1 MPVSRAVARS
11 QRLAGVEVE
20 CASDKVRLLVDA
32 WFENGC
38 RSRREACRIAGY
50 TMSQAGYVFQ
60 RQDVIIEIERRR
72 NLLRRETEI
81 TEARVIAEL
90 GKIAFASLGDLLEIQ
105 EDGSAWIDMTAITED
120 QKAALSEY
128 HVETYD
134 EARGQGAEMDEE
146 GGLRSA
152 QHIVKKS
159 KIKFHDKKAALD
171 SLARIMGM
179 NNDKLAVT
187 VGLTLSDKVQQ
198 ARQRLQPTI
207 EGEIVK

>member
-38 RSRREACRIAGY
+38 RSRREECRIAGY

-105 EDGSAWIDMTAITED
+105 EDGSAWIDMAAITED
-120 QKAALSEY
+120 QKAALAQY
-128 HVETYD
+128 DVETYQ
-134 EARGQGAEMDEE
+134 ELGDEE
-146 GGLRSA
+146 HPG
-152 QHIVKKS
+152 HVVKKS

>member
-120 QKAALSEY
+120 QKAALAQY
-128 HVETYD
+128 DVETYQ
-134 EARGQGAEMDEE
+134 ELGDEE
-146 GGLRSA
+146 HPG
-152 QHIVKKS
+152 HVVKKS

>member
-105 EDGSAWIDMTAITED
+105 EDGSAWIDMAAITED
-120 QKAALSEY
+120 QKAALAQY
-128 HVETYD
+128 DVETYQ
-134 EARGQGAEMDEE
+134 ELGDEE
-146 GGLRSA
+146 HPG
-152 QHIVKKS
+152 HVVKKS

>member
-105 EDGSAWIDMTAITED
+105 EDGSAWIDMAAITED
-120 QKAALSEY
+120 QKAALAQY
-128 HVETYD
+128 DVETYQELGD
-134 EARGQGAEMDEE
+134 GKHLG
-146 GGLRSA
+146 
-152 QHIVKKS
+152 HVVKKS

>member
-105 EDGSAWIDMTAITED
+105 EDGSAWIDMAAITED
-120 QKAALSEY
+120 QKAALAQY
-128 HVETYD
+128 DVETYQ
-134 EARGQGAEMDEE
+134 ELGDEE
-146 GGLRSA
+146 
-152 QHIVKKS
+152 HPVHVVKKS

>member
-105 EDGSAWIDMTAITED
+105 EDGSAWIDMAAITED
-120 QKAALSEY
+120 QKAALAQY
-128 HVETYD
+128 DVETYQ
-134 EARGQGAEMDEE
+134 EFGDEE
-146 GGLRSA
+146 HPG
-152 QHIVKKS
+152 HVVKKS

>member
-120 QKAALSEY
+120 QKAALAQY
-128 HVETYD
+128 DVETYQELGD
-134 EARGQGAEMDEE
+134 GKHPG
-146 GGLRSA
+146 
-152 QHIVKKS
+152 HVVKKS

>member
-105 EDGSAWIDMTAITED
+105 EDGSAWIDMAAITED
-120 QKAALSEY
+120 QKAALAQY
-128 HVETYD
+128 DVETYQ
-134 EARGQGAEMDEE
+134 ELGDEE
-146 GGLRSA
+146 
-152 QHIVKKS
+152 HPTHVVKKS